1 MAASNSIADPTKVLC
16 SEVLA
21 NCSGDSSVSR
31 LEDDA
36 MDAVLG
42 CSASDT
48 LTALSS
54 KAKAASVLAL
64 KLAVSSRT
72 LSGADTAA
80 GEAVSVALRR
90 H

>member
-16 SEVLA
+16 SGVLA

-36 MDAVLG
+36 IDAVLG

-54 KAKAASVLAL
+54 KANAASVLAL
-64 KLAVSSRT
+64 ELAVSSRT

>member
-1 MAASNSIADPTKVLC
+1 MAASNNIADPTKVLC
-16 SEVLA
+16 SGVLA

-31 LEDDA
+31 LEDEA
-36 MDAVLG
+36 MDAELG

-54 KAKAASVLAL
+54 KANAASLLAL
-64 KLAVSSRT
+64 ELAVSSRT
-72 LSGADTAA
+72 LSGADTVAE
-80 GEAVSVALRR
+80 EAVSVAPRR